1 MRGAGGQLA
10 FDFGGN
16 ASTGRP
22 RPVRKVRRDETVR
35 LVEYAPF
42 PRIQRDQ
49 QWRHG
54 FTLDLSSRGL
64 CVRAKDV
71 APTGSLLRIILRNVD
86 GQLALDCVAR
96 VAWSAGLPSG
106 SSRMGLEVVAR
117 KGPRRVRRETP
128 APDALPARIPRS
140 AFVPRIV
147 APPLALV
154 HGSQHGGH
162 APAAVAS

>member
-16 ASTGRP
+16 ASAGRP
-22 RPVRKVRRDETVR
+22 RPVRKVRRDDAVR

-42 PRIQRDQ
+42 PRIQRDSR
-49 QWRHG
+49 WRHG

-64 CVRAKDV
+64 CVRTKDV
-71 APTGSLLRIILRNVD
+71 APVGSWLRIILRSVD
-86 GQLALDCVAR
+86 GQPTLDCVAR
-96 VAWSAGLPSG
+96 VAWSEDRGG
-106 SSRMGLEVVAR
+106 SPRMGLEVIER
-117 KGPRRVRRETP
+117 KGPLRVRRDLPVP
-128 APDALPARIPRS
+128 AASPSRREHSDSAPR
-140 AFVPRIV
+140 AI

-154 HGSQHGGH
+154 HRSRIDAG